1 MAINDRQDFLNSKS
15 NILGFLVDQVSLD
28 QCVQQLDNV
37 IKKKQRIHIVLV
49 NAAKIVRARRMPE
62 LANILQTAQYVGAD
76 GVPIVW
82 ASKLLGDPLPGR
94 VNGTDLMN
102 RLIELADKEGHS
114 IYFLGAKQDVIEQ
127 AVKAL
132 LSQYPGLKI
141 AGYRNGY
148 FDNEETEKKVVDEIA
163 QSHANILLV
172 GMSTPMKE
180 YWVRKHFENLNVNVV
195 HGVGG
200 SFDIL
205 GGFTKRAPVWMQNSG
220 LEWFYRLC
228 QEPKRMWKRY
238 LVTNS
243 IFVGLLFKEC
253 FLILFGRKVY

>member
-94 VNGTDLMN
+94 VNGTY
-102 RLIELADKEGHS
+102 I
-114 IYFLGAKQDVIEQ
+114 
-127 AVKAL
+127 
-132 LSQYPGLKI
+132 
-141 AGYRNGY
+141 
-148 FDNEETEKKVVDEIA
+148 
-163 QSHANILLV
+163 
-172 GMSTPMKE
+172 
-180 YWVRKHFENLNVNVV
+180 
-195 HGVGG
+195 
-200 SFDIL
+200 
-205 GGFTKRAPVWMQNSG
+205 
-220 LEWFYRLC
+220 
-228 QEPKRMWKRY
+228 
-238 LVTNS
+238 
-243 IFVGLLFKEC
+243 
-253 FLILFGRKVY
+253 